1 MKHIVMIII
10 AMGVACG
17 YAQNRRFQTQWYQV
31 EYSEALESPVIITYQ
46 VECTTTTVSRKGM
59 DFKRVDSIHTS
70 NKEDYKHNVWDKGH
84 MAPAAAFACDAEA
97 LRSTFLYVN
106 CALQHQA
113 LNRGAWRELEAWER
127 RQAQVGPVRVEIR
140 VLWQNF
146 AAELPTGA
154 VVPTHFEKTIW
165 ANGTTYRFR
174 FPNVDTSGSDF
185 WQFEQ
190 R

>member
-17 YAQNRRFQTQWYQV
+17 YAQNRRFQNPWYQV

-127 RQAQVGPVRVEIR
+127 RQAQVG
-140 VLWQNF
+140 LG
-146 AAELPTGA
+146 LKG
-154 VVPTHFEKTIW
+154 
-165 ANGTTYRFR
+165 
-174 FPNVDTSGSDF
+174 SGSG
-185 WQFEQ
+185 WSQP
-190 R
+190 RVISSSMSSNPAWSPRTPVSSTAMVTPVPS